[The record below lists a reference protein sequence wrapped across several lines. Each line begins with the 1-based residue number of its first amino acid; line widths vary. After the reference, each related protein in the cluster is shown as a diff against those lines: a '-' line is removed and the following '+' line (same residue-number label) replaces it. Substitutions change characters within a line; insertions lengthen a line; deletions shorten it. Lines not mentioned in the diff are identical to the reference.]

1 MGNDDDRGPGVPDE
15 RLEAWGDKFRFRYTD
30 VATFLR
36 RPSLE
41 KPEDWAGID
50 IGFNTFEAMQ
60 ILHGLR

>member
-1 MGNDDDRGPGVPDE
+1 MPDE
-15 RLEAWGDKFRFRYTD
+15 RREAWGDKFRFRYTG

-36 RPSLE
+36 RPLLE